1 MLSAAEPVEYSCL
14 ALGDV
19 RNWVATPWR
28 ELGPVEATL
37 VDTILVELPLVA
49 KLLEART
56 LVGKFVSEAAPLQL
70 AETQLVA
77 ADSIGGGPVAAEGV
91 RDKHGEVALRRV
103 LAAAEA
109 MNRRSDDPGSVEVMV
124 MVEEESSKDSP
135 FFQLL
140 SLEI

>member
-28 ELGPVEATL
+28 ELGPVEVTL
-37 VDTILVELPLVA
+37 VDTMLVELPLAA
-49 KLLEART
+49 KHLEVRT
-56 LVGKFVSEAAPLQL
+56 SVGKCVSEAAPLQL
-70 AETQLVA
+70 AETRLVA
-77 ADSIGGGPVAAEGV
+77 ADSNGGGPVAAEGV
-91 RDKHGEVALRRV
+91 RNKHGEVALRRG

-109 MNRRSDDPGSVEVMV
+109 MNRRSDDTGSVEEV